1 VAAESV
7 QIEPGDL
14 IPIEYGNGHTIIA
27 KALSGRGKRKLMQLL
42 EELQGVQESKSNI
55 GKVFDLAEQA
65 FLLCV
70 PDATDGQIEKMDE
83 KQQLEIAGKVLA
95 STVLTDEQRKKLE
108 SLH

>member
-1 VAAESV
+1 MSANPV

-14 IPIEYGNGHTIIA
+14 IPVEYGNGHTIAA

-42 EELQGVQESKSNI
+42 EELQEVQESKTSI

-70 PDATDGQIEKMDE
+70 PDATDEQIEKMDE